1 MGPCLSVT
9 RSTGGT
15 GEQLTTRK
23 RLKMYKCILL
33 AYDGSV
39 EGRTALREG
48 ALLAR
53 QCGADVFLLSVL
65 AHTGTLLLP
74 EAGLAGAFVHLED
87 DFTDI
92 LNEGVARLRKLGFDP
107 TAKLVRGQPAEE
119 IGNVARQIGADLI
132 VVGHRRQS
140 AFDRWWSGPKG
151 AYLMD
156 YTDCSLLVAR
166 NVNQRRRNRG
176 GASHEWPNKRL
187 SRPIF
192 AGGRFGQRL
201 KFNSVRFFGGL
212 ILIKTSPQ
220 NPQDFHPLHAFE
232 RLQ

>member
-1 MGPCLSVT
+1 
-9 RSTGGT
+9 
-15 GEQLTTRK
+15 
-23 RLKMYKCILL
+23 MYKCILL

-65 AHTGTLLLP
+65 VDTGTFLLP

-166 NVNQRRRNRG
+166 NVVSDEEIEAVLLTRG
-176 GASHEWPNKRL
+176 QTK
-187 SRPIF
+187 
-192 AGGRFGQRL
+192 
-201 KFNSVRFFGGL
+201 
-212 ILIKTSPQ
+212 
-220 NPQDFHPLHAFE
+220 D
-232 RLQ
+232 

>member
-1 MGPCLSVT
+1 
-9 RSTGGT
+9 
-15 GEQLTTRK
+15 
-23 RLKMYKCILL
+23 MYKRILL

-53 QCGADVFLLSVL
+53 QCGAEVFLLSVL
-65 AHTGTLLLP
+65 ADGGTLLLT
-74 EAGLAGAFVHLED
+74 EAALAGASVQMED
-87 DFTDI
+87 DLMDI

-107 TAKLVRGQPAEE
+107 VAKLVRGQPAEE
-119 IGNVARQIGADLI
+119 IGNFARQIEADLI

-166 NVNQRRRNRG
+166 NAVSDE
-176 GASHEWPNKRL
+176 AIEAAFMTS
-187 SRPIF
+187 
-192 AGGRFGQRL
+192 GRTNG
-201 KFNSVRFFGGL
+201 
-212 ILIKTSPQ
+212 
-220 NPQDFHPLHAFE
+220 
-232 RLQ
+232 

>member
-1 MGPCLSVT
+1 
-9 RSTGGT
+9 
-15 GEQLTTRK
+15 
-23 RLKMYKCILL
+23 MYKRILL

-53 QCGADVFLLSVL
+53 QCGAAVFLLAVL
-65 AHTGTLLLP
+65 VDPGALLLP
-74 EAGLAGAFVHLED
+74 EAALAGASAQMED
-87 DFTDI
+87 DFMEI

-119 IGNVARQIGADLI
+119 IGNFARQIGADLI

-166 NVNQRRRNRG
+166 NVVSDETIEAMLLPGDQTN
-176 GASHEWPNKRL
+176 
-187 SRPIF
+187 
-192 AGGRFGQRL
+192 
-201 KFNSVRFFGGL
+201 
-212 ILIKTSPQ
+212 
-220 NPQDFHPLHAFE
+220 D
-232 RLQ
+232 

>member
-1 MGPCLSVT
+1 VSLWKPAAPEKPERRPSRLWSNIADGAGLTVT

-15 GEQLTTRK
+15 GERLTTRE
-23 RLKMYKCILL
+23 RLNNKMYKCILL

-65 AHTGTLLLP
+65 VDTGTLLLP

-151 AYLMD
+151 AYDGL
-156 YTDCSLLVAR
+156 YRLQSPGCPECC
-166 NVNQRRRNRG
+166 QRRRNRG
-176 GASHEWPNKRL
+176 GASHE
-187 SRPIF
+187 
-192 AGGRFGQRL
+192 
-201 KFNSVRFFGGL
+201 
-212 ILIKTSPQ
+212 
-220 NPQDFHPLHAFE
+220 
-232 RLQ
+232 